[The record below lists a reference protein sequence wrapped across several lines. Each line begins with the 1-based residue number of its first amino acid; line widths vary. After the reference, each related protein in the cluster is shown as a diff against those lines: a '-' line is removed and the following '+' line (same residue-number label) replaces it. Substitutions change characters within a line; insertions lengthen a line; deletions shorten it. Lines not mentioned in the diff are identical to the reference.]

1 MLDYSDNDNQYIE
14 INKEEQQNEI
24 NEINIF
30 RRNLENNTHEVI
42 EDMKLKRITSWRKS
56 NTKFLHNLIYNIL
69 SFGILHIISLYY
81 PNLYIKLYC
90 NPWPAKECD
99 YFLVENI
106 YGQLTL
112 CLKIVKK
119 MNNNS
124 YNKDSFLSQT
134 ININRK
140 FNILKKVTYSFI
152 YKSMAYEYNEDTNKI
167 YPIYMNVSKMTNKN
181 IID

>member
-1 MLDYSDNDNQYIE
+1 MISNSDNNCIN

-30 RRNLENNTHEVI
+30 RRNLNNNTHEVL

-56 NTKFLHNLIYNIL
+56 NAKFLKNLIYNIL
-69 SFGILHIISLYY
+69 SLGILHIISLYY

-90 NPWPAKECD
+90 NPCPAKECD

-106 YGQLTL
+106 YGQFTL
-112 CLKIVKK
+112 CLKIIKK
-119 MNNNS
+119 INNNNL

-134 ININRK
+134 K
-140 FNILKKVTYSFI
+140 ILTKT
-152 YKSMAYEYNEDTNKI
+152 
-167 YPIYMNVSKMTNKN
+167 
-181 IID
+181 IIF